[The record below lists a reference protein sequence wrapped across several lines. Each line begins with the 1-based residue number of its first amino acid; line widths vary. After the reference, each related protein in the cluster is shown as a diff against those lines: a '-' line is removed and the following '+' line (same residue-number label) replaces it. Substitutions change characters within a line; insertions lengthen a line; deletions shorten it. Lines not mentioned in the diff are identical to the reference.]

1 MDGFETLLSV
11 AAVAAFW
18 LALWIAAVLA
28 TPEFRRR
35 R

>member
-1 MDGFETLLSV
+1 MDGFETVLSV
-11 AAVAAFW
+11 AAVAGFW
-18 LALWIAAVLA
+18 LALWIVAVLA